1 MTIRKYKNHI
11 IAFFVLGLPFF
22 VELYLSILYKEYH
35 HEIFKYANTRFFIRL
50 SQILTLFLTT
60 FTTYL
65 LTNYKKILILIWA
78 LLIYIPAALNAV
90 SVYVSGFL
98 IYEDFMNAIFCTDIK
113 EAILCL
119 KDYAGYIILNLII
132 IAFAFSLK
140 KMKSVSENKL
150 YRIYAFALFFV
161 SFISMDLISFQNI
174 VSITNEYLADLK
186 EAKEFD
192 KKHVP
197 LEGIKVEMDK
207 NFPQTYVIVIGES
220 VDRKHMSIY
229 GYNRR
234 TTPHF
239 DNLKNELFVF
249 KNVNTAHAFTS
260 GAVKSMFQ
268 INLDKQNTQQYTLI
282 HFFKDAG
289 FKTFWFSNQ
298 GRFNIFDNY
307 VMRLGKLC
315 DEYAFINNAG
325 INDKSLFDESL
336 LKYFHTAIEDNAKKK
351 LIILHLMGSH
361 TPLNFRYPSNFKRF
375 KLPSKYFDKGK
386 AFCVTLYDNS
396 ILYTDHILN
405 EIVCSLKKNNGYSG
419 MLYLSDHGQDIND
432 TKECDLGARKGPN
445 AYEIPFIIWVSDE
458 YRKQNAVFINTWDIK
473 RSYVTDKTAYTIID
487 LARMKH
493 DSIDLSKSIFSRQND
508 KD

>member
-1 MTIRKYKNHI
+1 M
-11 IAFFVLGLPFF
+11 FG
-22 VELYLSILYKEYH
+22 
-35 HEIFKYANTRFFIRL
+35 
-50 SQILTLFLTT
+50 
-60 FTTYL
+60 
-65 LTNYKKILILIWA
+65 
-78 LLIYIPAALNAV
+78 
-90 SVYVSGFL
+90 
-98 IYEDFMNAIFCTDIK
+98 
-113 EAILCL
+113 
-119 KDYAGYIILNLII
+119 
-132 IAFAFSLK
+132 
-140 KMKSVSENKL
+140 
-150 YRIYAFALFFV
+150 V

-174 VSITNEYLADLK
+174 VSITKEYLTDLK
-186 EAKEFD
+186 QAKEFD

-197 LEGIKVEMDK
+197 LEGIKGEMDK
-207 NFPQTYVIVIGES
+207 DFPQTYVIVIGES

-229 GYNRR
+229 GYNRQ
-234 TTPHF
+234 TTPYF

-268 INLDKQNTQQYTLI
+268 INLDESNNQQYTLI

-325 INDKSLFDESL
+325 VNDKSLFDESL
-336 LKYFHTAIEDNAKKK
+336 LKYFYAALKDNAKKK

-361 TPLNFRYPSNFKRF
+361 TPLSFRYPSNFERF
-375 KLPSKYFDKGK
+375 NLPSNYCDKGK
-386 AFCVTLYDNS
+386 AVCVAFYDNS

-405 EIVCSLKKNNGYSG
+405 EIINSLKKNNGYSG

-432 TKECDLGARKGPN
+432 TKECDLEERKGAN
-445 AYEIPFIIWVSDE
+445 AYEIPFILWVSE
-458 YRKQNAVFINTWDIK
+458 KYRRQNAAFIKTWNIGTP
-473 RSYVTDKTAYTIID
+473 YLTDKTAYTIID

-493 DSIDLSKSIFSRQND
+493 DSIDLSQSIFSKQKG

>member
-1 MTIRKYKNHI
+1 MAIRKYKNHI

-22 VELYLSILYKEYH
+22 VELYLSIFYKEYH
-35 HEIFKYANTRFFIRL
+35 HEMFVYANNRLFIRL
-50 SQILTLFLTT
+50 LQILTLFLTT
-60 FTTYL
+60 FTAYL
-65 LTNYKKILILIWA
+65 LTNHKKIIILIWT
-78 LLIYIPAALNAV
+78 LLIYIPAALNVV
-90 SVYVSGFL
+90 SVYISGFL
-98 IYEDFMNAIFCTDIK
+98 IYEDFMNAIFSTDIK
-113 EAILCL
+113 EAVLCL
-119 KDYAGYIILNLII
+119 KDYAVYIIFNLLV

-140 KMKSVSENKL
+140 KTKSVSDNKL
-150 YRIYAFALFFV
+150 YRIYAIVLFGV

-174 VSITNEYLADLK
+174 VSITKEYLTDLK
-186 EAKEFD
+186 QAKEFD

-197 LEGIKVEMDK
+197 WEGIKSEMDK
-207 NFPQTYVIVIGES
+207 DFPQTYVIVIGES

-229 GYNRR
+229 GYNRQ
-234 TTPHF
+234 TTPYF

-268 INLDKQNTQQYTLI
+268 INLDEQNNQQYTLI

-325 INDKSLFDESL
+325 VNDKSLFDESL
-336 LKYFHTAIEDNAKKK
+336 LKYFYAALEDNAKKK

-361 TPLNFRYPSNFKRF
+361 TPLSFRYPSNFERF
-375 KLPSKYFDKGK
+375 KLPSNYCDKGK
-386 AFCVTLYDNS
+386 AICVAFYDNS

-405 EIVCSLKKNNGYSG
+405 EIINSLKKNNGYSG

-432 TKECDLGARKGPN
+432 TKECDLGARKGAN
-445 AYEIPFIIWVSDE
+445 AYEIPFILWVSE
-458 YRKQNAVFINTWDIK
+458 KYRRQNAAFIKTWNIETP
-473 RSYVTDKTAYTIID
+473 YLTDKTAYTIID

-493 DSIDLSKSIFSRQND
+493 DSIDLSQSIFSKQKG

>member
-1 MTIRKYKNHI
+1 MAIRKYKNHI

-35 HEIFKYANTRFFIRL
+35 HEIFKYATTRFFIRL
-50 SQILTLFLTT
+50 SQILTLILTT
-60 FTTYL
+60 FTAYI
-65 LTNYKKILILIWA
+65 LTNYKKVIILIWT
-78 LLIYIPAALNAV
+78 LLIYIPAALNVV

-119 KDYAGYIILNLII
+119 KDYAVYIIFNLII

-140 KMKSVSENKL
+140 KIKSVSENKL
-150 YRIYAFALFFV
+150 YRIYAFVLFGV
-161 SFISMDLISFQNI
+161 SFISMDLISFQKI

-197 LEGIKVEMDK
+197 LEGIKWEMDK
-207 NFPQTYVIVIGES
+207 DFPQTYVIVIGES

-229 GYNRR
+229 GYNRQ

-260 GAVKSMFQ
+260 GAVKSIFQ
-268 INLDKQNTQQYTLI
+268 INLDESNTRQYTLI

-336 LKYFHTAIEDNAKKK
+336 LKYFRTALEDNAKKK
-351 LIILHLMGSH
+351 LIILHLIGSH
-361 TPLNFRYPSNFKRF
+361 TPLNFRYPSDFKRF
-375 KLPSKYFDKGK
+375 KLPLNYFDKGK
-386 AFCVTLYDNS
+386 ASCVAFYDNS

-432 TKECDLGARKGPN
+432 TKECDLGARKGSN
-445 AYEIPFIIWVSDE
+445 AYEIPFIIWVSDQ
-458 YRKQNAVFINTWDIK
+458 YKKQNAAFISTWNTEK
-473 RSYVTDKTAYTIID
+473 PYVTDKTAYTIID
-487 LARMKH
+487 LTRMKH
-493 DSIDLSKSIFSRQND
+493 DSIDLSKSIFSKQKN